1 MSKLWMMG
9 AAVIAVSVAVVAW
22 GGRPVRTSDDLL
34 GKAQAE
40 FAIKARDAL
49 IQRQMVQV
57 STASVAL
64 TAPKSAPLS
73 PGVVASLEPVAA
85 PAPAAAPE
93 APLEVAAPEALTVTV
108 ASLEA
113 PAVSRDIVG
122 SPASV
127 PALAPVVAP
136 ATEDAPAAKPQL
148 ASLPE
153 APRVSVAPK
162 QIAPEAP
169 KDIAA
174 VAPLSEIAKADEP
187 AVTRNSVAP
196 GRRFKAE
203 GKTRHV
209 QRERKTNAA
218 VYRSEGRA
226 PRYATPYNLESLRA
240 RAPEI
245 AAAIARYM

>member
-57 STASVAL
+57 STASVA
-64 TAPKSAPLS
+64 APP
-73 PGVVASLEPVAA
+73 
-85 PAPAAAPE
+85 PAAAPE

-127 PALAPVVAP
+127 PALAPVFAP

-174 VAPLSEIAKADEP
+174 AAPLSEIAKADEP

-226 PRYATPYNLESLRA
+226 PRYATPYNLESLHA

-245 AAAIARYM
+245 AAAIARCM